1 MVDLETRDGFE
12 NYGATAYFDSNYKLT
27 QIYYA
32 AEKKNV
38 TSKQP
43 VDWSHAKWV
52 YKCSAI
58 SGVTLKD
65 HLVGLH
71 FMASNFLAAAEAEHL
86 GAHHPIRRML
96 RPFTYGTVGINLG
109 AIATLA
115 VENGLLHRASA
126 FTWSSLQE
134 GFKKSFDLNRFTGT
148 MSQYLKGNNMFL
160 DATSKTASK
169 NYPFGQDGLA
179 FEKVVM
185 EFVSKYVNLYYT
197 TDQDIFDDR
206 ELVEFWDGLRGNVE
220 GSHISELS
228 GKQAVIGALGLFI
241 VHVTGYHNQAGN
253 VADYLVNPTFASPK
267 IRKGRNVADV
277 QATFQGLNIGLMT
290 ASEYLLFV
298 CLNFFLLLN
307 FEVKRRSLS

>member
-1 MVDLETRDGFE
+1 
-12 NYGATAYFDSNYKLT
+12 
-27 QIYYA
+27 
-32 AEKKNV
+32 
-38 TSKQP
+38 
-43 VDWSHAKWV
+43 
-52 YKCSAI
+52 
-58 SGVTLKD
+58 
-65 HLVGLH
+65 
-71 FMASNFLAAAEAEHL
+71 MASNFLAAAEAEHL
-86 GAHHPIRRML
+86 GAQHPIRRML

-134 GFKKSFDLNRFTGT
+134 GFKKSFDLNRFQGT
-148 MSQYLKGNNMFL
+148 MSRLKENNMYEE
-160 DATSKTASK
+160 ATSTTASK

-179 FEKVVM
+179 FEQVVM

-197 TDQDIFDDR
+197 TDQDVFNDR

-220 GSHISELS
+220 GSHIAELT
-228 GKQAVIGALGLFI
+228 GKKAVIGALGLFI

-267 IRKGRNVADV
+267 IRKGRNVADI

-290 ASEYLLFV
+290 ASEDNLILLLLYFLRYCRAAFV
-298 CLNFFLLLN
+298 CLFVVFLFLIVALL
-307 FEVKRRSLS
+307 FCSLSFWFSLFFFPKIFFFFFFFFRLLQ